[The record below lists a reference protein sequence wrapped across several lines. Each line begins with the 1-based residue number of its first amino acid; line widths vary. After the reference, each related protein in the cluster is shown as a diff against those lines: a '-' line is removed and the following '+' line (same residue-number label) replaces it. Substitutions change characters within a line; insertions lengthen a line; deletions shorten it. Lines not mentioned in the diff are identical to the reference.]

1 MNKLFTGILTVF
13 LVAGIVGI
21 FTPTAMATISSLL
34 QTCEGNNAITQQGDS
49 AAEQEKEQSQASDTN
64 GQAVTPELN
73 ALNANN
79 LKLGLQQNGEC
90 IPTMEQRP
98 SGFTTSNQNQ
108 ITKIITTFLFV
119 YI

>member
-13 LVAGIVGI
+13 LVAGIVGVN
-21 FTPTAMATISSLL
+21 TPSVLATPSSPLETCGGNSAMA
-34 QTCEGNNAITQQGDS
+34 QQGNS

-79 LKLGLQQNGEC
+79 LNLGLQQNGEC
-90 IPTMEQRP
+90 IPTVEQPP
-98 SGFTTSNQNQ
+98 SDFTTSNQN
-108 ITKIITTFLFV
+108 
-119 YI
+119 

>member
-13 LVAGIVGI
+13 LVAAGIIGVY
-21 FTPTAMATISSLL
+21 TPNALATPSSPLE
-34 QTCEGNNAITQQGDS
+34 TCVGNNAMAQQGNS

-79 LKLGLQQNGEC
+79 LNLGLQQNGEC
-90 IPTMEQRP
+90 IPTIEQPP
-98 SGFTTSNQNQ
+98 SDFTTSNQN
-108 ITKIITTFLFV
+108 
-119 YI
+119 